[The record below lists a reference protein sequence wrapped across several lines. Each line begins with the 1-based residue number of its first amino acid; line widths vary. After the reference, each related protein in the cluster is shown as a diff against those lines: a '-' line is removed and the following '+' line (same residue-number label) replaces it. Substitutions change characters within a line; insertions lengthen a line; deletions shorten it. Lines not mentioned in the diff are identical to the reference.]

1 MSEIQVFISEIQVFI
16 SEPQVFVSKPQVFM
30 STGPGSGVFSKIS
43 KLNGTFSG
51 ILQSNR

>member
-1 MSEIQVFISEIQVFI
+1 MSEIQVFI
-16 SEPQVFVSKPQVFM
+16 SEPQVFISEPQVFVSKLQVFM
-30 STGPGSGVFSKIS
+30 STDPGSGVFSKIS